1 MLDTVLSKANALTDP
16 MTDEKRVAYSFRHYF
31 ATKLIERNLSVAQI
45 AEWLGT
51 SSAMIEKHYNK
62 YLNERNAYLLNG
74 VSIEMAIDPF
84 PDPWRTPADDELDE
98 LVDREPLQK

>member
-1 MLDTVLSKANALTDP
+1 MAGNFIGDDREALK
-16 MTDEKRVAYSFRHYF
+16 E
-31 ATKLIERNLSVAQI
+31 
-45 AEWLGT
+45 
-51 SSAMIEKHYNK
+51 